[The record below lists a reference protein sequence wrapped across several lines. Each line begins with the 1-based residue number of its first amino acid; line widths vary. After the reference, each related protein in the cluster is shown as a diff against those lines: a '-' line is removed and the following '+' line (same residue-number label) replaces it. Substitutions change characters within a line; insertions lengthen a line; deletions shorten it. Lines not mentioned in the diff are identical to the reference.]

1 MNTGAAGPDI
11 MHRLA
16 MSLAPVL
23 LTALI
28 GQGVYVLVW
37 GIKLDGKVSFI
48 EGQVVELRTTVNKL
62 SEGAAHR
69 SQANVNRFGS
79 LEEQMNET
87 QSRIDTLIALMRVRE
102 RSDNDYQRKPER
114 REERPD
120 YRLQSDDSK

>member
-1 MNTGAAGPDI
+1 I
-11 MHRLA
+11 RHRLA

-69 SQANVNRFGS
+69 SQANVSRFGS

-114 REERPD
+114 
-120 YRLQSDDSK
+120 